1 MQRIS
6 RMQLSAKA
14 WNKGYVMTSQFQSKP
29 DWLLCEE
36 DGGEGL
42 GRVASSSVDLLAS
55 LLGEPENKTDNELS
69 IKKMQIWALKRNLR
83 LLHRDNRRRL

>member
-1 MQRIS
+1 
-6 RMQLSAKA
+6 
-14 WNKGYVMTSQFQSKP
+14 MTSQYQSKQ

-69 IKKMQIWALKRNLR
+69 IKKMQI
-83 LLHRDNRRRL
+83 